1 MHQLPRGQY
10 RLQLSLEDTT
20 HNLTPFSIEYAD
32 QLVKFHKPSEVVKFL
47 TSRVVQAKV
56 NLTVGLQFYDFHR
69 QSWVALDTVGVLT
82 SLENC
87 NGQVLVEFDKRVWS
101 FVVLSWLAY
110 RVTAIGNGTERF
122 LEEQYKGIG
131 RLVPARILTAAT
143 KS

>member
-1 MHQLPRGQY
+1 
-10 RLQLSLEDTT
+10 
-20 HNLTPFSIEYAD
+20 
-32 QLVKFHKPSEVVKFL
+32 
-47 TSRVVQAKV
+47 V
-56 NLTVGLQFYDFHR
+56 NLTIGLQFYDFHR

-82 SLENC
+82 SLENIKE
-87 NGQVLVEFDKRVWS
+87 QIFVEFDKRVWS

-122 LEEQYKGIG
+122 LEAQYKGIG

>member
-10 RLQLSLEDTT
+10 RLQLSLDDTT
-20 HNLTPFSIEYAD
+20 HNLAPFTIEYAD

-47 TSRVVQAKV
+47 TSRIVQAKV
-56 NLTVGLQFYDFHR
+56 NLTIGLQFLDR
-69 QSWVALDTVGVLT
+69 QSWVTLDTVGVLT
-82 SLENC
+82 SLENIKE
-87 NGQVLVEFDKRVWS
+87 QIFVEFDKRVWS

-122 LEEQYKGIG
+122 LEAQYKGFE